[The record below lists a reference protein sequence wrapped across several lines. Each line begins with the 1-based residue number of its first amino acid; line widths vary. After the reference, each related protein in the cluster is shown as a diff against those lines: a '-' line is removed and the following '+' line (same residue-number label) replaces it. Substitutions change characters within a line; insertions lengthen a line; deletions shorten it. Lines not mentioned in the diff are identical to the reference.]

1 MLRHLMARI
10 SRNIATMV
18 QGFTRASR
26 GPRNSVSSQPQGA
39 YSANVERQDGGRQA
53 PMRHVIFDI
62 SDLVQFLRESR
73 VPTGI
78 QRVQLNVIHYA
89 IKNVTAGLECSIVY
103 FEKGR
108 NDWLHLTMAEFQALH
123 RATEANE
130 NLDEEAFLAVL
141 EGLAVRESLRKK
153 LATYPPQDQFILV
166 NLGTSWWIENYFLKL
181 RELRNHCSLCY
192 VPMIHDCIPLM
203 VPEHCGDA
211 LVEDFRSWFA
221 GVCLEADA
229 VMTNSQ
235 WSGNDIRRELMRL
248 DPGAAL
254 PVHPIALN
262 GDMSRHLA
270 KRSQVSEDLLRH
282 ILPHDGSFVLCVA
295 TLESRKNHILLFKA
309 WQRLIESHGAASVPY
324 LLCLGRAGWL
334 FEEAAEFLRANP
346 ALNERILLVSSVS
359 DTALGTLY
367 EKCLFSVFNSFYEGW
382 GLPIT
387 ESLSFGA
394 LPLVA
399 SNTSLTEA
407 GGDAAVYF
415 RGDDLADLHE
425 KLEMLI
431 FDKPARERL
440 RDHAR
445 ATAQIREWSAI
456 ADEMLQRVSE
466 TKPSALLRQK
476 RFLDVPAGSIIS
488 LGKTGADTPFHLV
501 ALGSLVRDGL
511 NWHRPEDWGCWT
523 MPGTASMRLRL
534 PDHLLGKVIAF
545 FIRLRG
551 SALPTRMKISVFAEY
566 ENRRYGPMERVIG
579 SGKRLVLCFN
589 MRATH
594 KEIRLD
600 IDCGAGT
607 SLGPGDRDVGVGV
620 THIMVCDAK
629 DPQAHGAFMAAF
641 PELSQ
646 ASWVKR
652 RRSFQKIEVPN
663 I

>member
-10 SRNIATMV
+10 SGNIASMV
-18 QGFTRASR
+18 QGFARASR
-26 GPRNSVSSQPQGA
+26 RPRNGVSPQAQGT
-39 YSANVERQDGGRQA
+39 SSSNVEPVDIGQQDPQR
-53 PMRHVIFDI
+53 RVIFDI
-62 SDLVQFLRESR
+62 SDLVQYLRESR

-89 IKNVTAGLECSIVY
+89 IENVAEGSECIVVY
-103 FEKGR
+103 FEKAR
-108 NDWLHLTMAEFQALH
+108 NDWLYL
-123 RATEANE
+123 TEAAFQTLYHGTEASE

-141 EGLAVRESLRKK
+141 NGLSERDSLCKK
-153 LATYPPQDQFILV
+153 LATYPPQDHFILV

-181 RELRNHCSLCY
+181 RELRKHCSLCY

-211 LVEDFRSWFA
+211 LVEEFRSWFA

-229 VMTNSQ
+229 VLTNSQ
-235 WSGNDIRRELMRL
+235 WSGNDTRRELMHL

-262 GDMSRHLA
+262 GDMSHHLA
-270 KRSQVSEDLLRH
+270 KRAQISEDLLRH
-282 ILPHDGSFVLCVA
+282 ILPVDGSFVLCVA

-309 WQRLIESHGAASVPY
+309 WQRLIESHGVASVPY
-324 LLCLGRAGWL
+324 LLCLGRTGWL
-334 FEEAAEFLRANP
+334 FEEAAEFLRTNP
-346 ALNERILLVSSVS
+346 AINERILLVSSVTDS
-359 DTALGTLY
+359 ALGMLY
-367 EKCLFSVFNSFYEGW
+367 QKCLFSVFNSFYEGW

-407 GGDAAVYF
+407 GGEAAVYF
-415 RGDDLADLHE
+415 HGDDLTDLHE
-425 KLEMLI
+425 KLELLI
-431 FDKPARERL
+431 FDKPVRERL

-456 ADEMLQRVSE
+456 ADEILARVLE
-466 TKPSALLRQK
+466 TKPRALLRQK
-476 RFLDVPAGSIIS
+476 RFLDVPAGSMIC

-511 NWHRPEDWGCWT
+511 NWHGPEDWGCWT
-523 MPGTASMRLRL
+523 KPGTASMRLRL
-534 PDHLLGKVIAF
+534 PDHLLGKDMAF

-551 SALPTRMKISVFAEY
+551 AAFPTKMKISVFADHDV
-566 ENRRYGPMERVIG
+566 RRYGPMDRVIG

-589 MRATH
+589 IRPTQ
-594 KEIRLD
+594 KELRLD

-620 THIMVCDAK
+620 THIMVCDAN
-629 DPQAHGAFMAAF
+629 DSLARGTFMAAF
-641 PELSQ
+641 PEISQ
-646 ASWVKR
+646 VSWVKR